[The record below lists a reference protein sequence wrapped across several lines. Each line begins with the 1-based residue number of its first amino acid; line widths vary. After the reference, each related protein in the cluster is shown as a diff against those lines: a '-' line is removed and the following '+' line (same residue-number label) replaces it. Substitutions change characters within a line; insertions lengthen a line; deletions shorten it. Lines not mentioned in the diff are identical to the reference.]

1 MTANVSVLQN
11 TDKMK
16 AKKLIPMVQFIL
28 EIDWMTTKEFC
39 DTYRVPLPFFTGD
52 VKSSADQFLQVDAIK
67 HKMFVEYAKFLA
79 KDISIDILKN
89 KLGFTDV
96 ETRGGYA
103 KFSNGRFTITN
114 DQYGF
119 WLEPYDSVDG
129 SRLSKLESLA
139 GYGLSY
145 NDR

>member
-1 MTANVSVLQN
+1 
-11 TDKMK
+11 MK
-16 AKKLIPMVQFIL
+16 AQKLIPMVQFIL

-39 DTYRVPLPFFTGD
+39 DTYKVPHPFFTGD

-67 HKMFVEYAKFLA
+67 HKMFVTHAKFLCQN
-79 KDISIDILKN
+79 ITIQILE
-89 KLGFTDV
+89 KLGFVSVDV
-96 ETRGGYA
+96 RGGHPRY
-103 KFSNGRFTITN
+103 KNGKYEIVN
-114 DQYGF
+114 DDMGF

-129 SRLSKLESLA
+129 SRLTKVQDLV